1 MWRLGLVS
9 CLVTIA
15 VLGGAA
21 AASGQIRSPGS
32 GMRLPSGEPVGE
44 IRLTRLEQWLGA
56 VDRHNPGYE
65 DQALL
70 DVTEWT
76 HDDLRSL
83 WIDLDVLA
91 QLMRKPKSGAATVRP
106 EGQRLSSTVNYSP
119 DQRKRLVL
127 LACAAAG
134 ILETDVQC
142 YGATRSG
149 GIDET
154 LARLAAHA
162 AGARR
167 GGELHYVLRRGA
179 LLHTDLAILDRDVV
193 ATPSKPVVSRSVAPQ
208 AFTMDMSDGR
218 QVGLRQS
225 GVHWEIARMLL
236 DNVAPR
242 DQQKP
247 EPGLDPMVR
256 DWYRA
261 TAAWMQRR
269 GSHDAHHLD
278 HAREV
283 LPNDPEILFLSGT
296 QHETLA
302 DATIQAAM
310 RSAVVPNGVTFNI
323 GSERDELRQADSF
336 FKRALEI
343 KPDAVETR
351 LRQGRVQGELGRHAE
366 AAISLEQVTHAATSS
381 PMAYYAD
388 LFLGAE
394 REALGR
400 FDAAR
405 SSYEGAAALYPRAQS
420 PLIALSQLARRN
432 GDRAGALR
440 SMEQLFA
447 LPAARDEH
455 DDPWWAYYLYQAR
468 DAEALI
474 DEVRKPFQTREAQ

>member
-9 CLVTIA
+9 CLVT
-15 VLGGAA
+15 VAA
-21 AASGQIRSPGS
+21 FGSAADARCQIRAPGS
-32 GMRLPSGEPVGE
+32 GMRLPIEPVAE
-44 IRLTRLEQWLGA
+44 MRIARLEHWLGS
-56 VDRHNPGYE
+56 VDSHNPGYE
-65 DQALL
+65 DRALL
-70 DVTEWT
+70 DVAEWT
-76 HDDLRSL
+76 ADDLRSL
-83 WIDLDVLA
+83 WIDVDVLA
-91 QLMRKPKSGAATVRP
+91 QLMRKPKSGAASVRP
-106 EGQRLSSTVNYSP
+106 EGQRLSSTVNYSSE
-119 DQRKRLVL
+119 QRKRLVL

-134 ILETDVQC
+134 ILDTDVQC
-142 YGATRSG
+142 YGATRNG
-149 GIDET
+149 GIDEP
-154 LARLAAHA
+154 LSRLAAHA
-162 AGARR
+162 ASARR
-167 GGELHYVLRRGA
+167 SGERHYVLRRGA

-193 ATPSKPVVSRSVAPQ
+193 ATPSTPTVLRSIAPQ
-208 AFTMDMSDGR
+208 AFTMDVSDGR
-218 QVGLRQS
+218 QVDFRQS

-242 DQQKP
+242 EEQKP

-261 TAAWMQRR
+261 TAAWMQLR
-269 GSHDAHHLD
+269 GSHDTHHLD
-278 HAREV
+278 HARE
-283 LPNDPEILFLSGT
+283 LLRNDPDILFLSGT

-310 RSAVVPNGVTFNI
+310 RSAVVPNGVSFNM
-323 GSERDELRQADSF
+323 GSERDELRQADGF

-366 AAISLEQVTHAATSS
+366 AASSLEQATHAATSS

-400 FDAAR
+400 FDLAR
-405 SSYEGAAALYPRAQS
+405 TSYESAAALYPRAQS
-420 PLIALSQLARRN
+420 PLIALSQLARRT

-447 LPAARDEH
+447 LPRVRDEH
-455 DDPWWAYYLYQAR
+455 DDPWWMYYLYQAR
-468 DAEALI
+468 GADALI
-474 DEVRKPFQTREAQ
+474 DAVRKPFLLKEAQ

>member
-1 MWRLGLVS
+1 M
-9 CLVTIA
+9 
-15 VLGGAA
+15 
-21 AASGQIRSPGS
+21 
-32 GMRLPSGEPVGE
+32 
-44 IRLTRLEQWLGA
+44 
-56 VDRHNPGYE
+56 
-65 DQALL
+65 
-70 DVTEWT
+70 
-76 HDDLRSL
+76 
-83 WIDLDVLA
+83 
-91 QLMRKPKSGAATVRP
+91 
-106 EGQRLSSTVNYSP
+106 
-119 DQRKRLVL
+119 L

-142 YGATRSG
+142 YGATRNG

-154 LARLAAHA
+154 LTRLAAHA

-167 GGELHYVLRRGA
+167 DGELHYVVRRGA
-179 LLHTDLAILDRDVV
+179 LLHTDLAILDRDIV
-193 ATPSKPVVSRSVAPQ
+193 ATPSKPVVSQSVAPQ
-208 AFTMDMSDGR
+208 SFTMDLTDGR
-218 QVGLRQS
+218 QVDFRQS

-269 GSHDAHHLD
+269 GSHDTSHLE
-278 HAREV
+278 HAREL
-283 LPNDPEILFLSGT
+283 LPNDPDILFLSGT

-302 DATIQAAM
+302 DPTIQAAM
-310 RSAVVPNGVTFNI
+310 RSAVVPNGVTFKI
-323 GSERDELRQADSF
+323 GSERDELRQADGF

-366 AAISLEQVTHAATSS
+366 AAILLEQATHAATSS

-405 SSYEGAAALYPRAQS
+405 SSYESAAALYPRAQS
-420 PLIALSQLARRN
+420 PLIALSQLARRS

-440 SMEQLFA
+440 SIEQLFV
-447 LPAARDEH
+447 LPASRDEH

-474 DEVRKPFQTREAQ
+474 DAVRKPFQAREAQ